1 MMRPDRSTL
10 VALTLCLLS
19 AWLSP
24 VAADAE
30 TDGDRGIA
38 EYRQGNL
45 ITAIRLLESSA
56 RAGYVP
62 AQVTLAYILD
72 QAEDNR
78 TALHWYR
85 QAARSGDAE
94 ALFALGGMYAKG
106 EGTEANPLEAGRLIR
121 NAAELGHVQAM
132 RAYAFALEHGDLGFS
147 HHGAGALD
155 WYRRAAERGDPV
167 SMRRL
172 RDAHR
177 RGELGLP
184 VDAAAAA
191 AWDDELKRGTP

>member
-1 MMRPDRSTL
+1 MMRLGLSTV
-10 VALTLCLLS
+10 VALPLYLLT
-19 AWLSP
+19 AGFMP
-24 VAADAE
+24 VVADPE
-30 TDGDRGIA
+30 TDGERGIA

-72 QAEDNR
+72 QAEENR

-85 QAARSGDAE
+85 QAARRGDAE

-106 EGTEANPLEAGRLIR
+106 EGTEVNPLEAGRLIR
-121 NAAELGHVQAM
+121 RAAELGHLQAM
-132 RAYAFALEHGDLGFS
+132 RAFAFALEHGELGFS
-147 HHGAGALD
+147 HHDAGALD

-172 RDAHR
+172 RDANR
-177 RGELGLP
+177 DGDLGLP
-184 VDAAAAA
+184 IDATAAA
-191 AWDDELKRGTP
+191 AWEAKLKDGTR